1 MKNEE
6 SLDFDWERV
15 KSFSEPEIVT
25 ERRGFLIGVWKLL
38 KCTEFEQSR
47 SLGLLALVLSFEK
60 KYYDGRL
67 LKLSFQTP
75 REGRSRRSIMDRPD

>member
-47 SLGLLALVLSFEK
+47 SLGLLALILSFEK
-60 KYYDGRL
+60 KNITMVACWSSHFKPQERAEVVG
-67 LKLSFQTP
+67 P
-75 REGRSRRSIMDRPD
+75 